1 VVVSASSAP
10 PEIIGPSGTVARDSP
25 AAFVAGITALLAA
38 DERRRRAEARSRA
51 EQFGWPDSVE
61 AMLATCTAEPGLP
74 SGARG
79 TTRLGTR
86 RTRGDHAAHS
96 ATTQPAQQL
105 PGDHESCVVNC

>member
-38 DERRRRAEARSRA
+38 DERRRPAEARRRA

-86 RTRGDHAAHS
+86 RTRGRLRSPFRHHAA
-96 ATTQPAQQL
+96 AQQL
-105 PGDHESCVVNC
+105 PGDHESCVVNY